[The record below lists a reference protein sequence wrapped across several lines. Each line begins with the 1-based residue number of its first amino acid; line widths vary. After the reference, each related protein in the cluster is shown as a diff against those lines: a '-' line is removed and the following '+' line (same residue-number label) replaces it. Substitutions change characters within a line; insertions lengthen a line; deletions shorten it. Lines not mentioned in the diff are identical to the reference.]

1 MTVMELK
8 GPLQAIVDS
17 LWLILGALWRL
28 IVTEN
33 QVWKPDPSH
42 AGNYFNSGSE
52 LEDDS
57 GSLQENEGLL
67 P

>member
-1 MTVMELK
+1 MTAMELK

-17 LWLILGALWRL
+17 LWLILGAPWRL

-33 QVWKPDPSH
+33 QVRKPDPSH
-42 AGNYFNSGSE
+42 AGNYFNSRSE